1 MLEAEKFLLRD
12 NKQRIRAEMA
22 MDYSA
27 TSEGN
32 PGINLF
38 DEQGTKR
45 LIIGAGV
52 LDVRDEK
59 GNEAVLLSNVLQFT
73 TNKNPHAAGADLR
86 AGFTWSRLKF
96 WRTTVLLFLIF
107 EFGATFYFGLLNRPL
122 SGFPNF

>member
-59 GNEAVLLSNVLQFT
+59 GNEAVLLSNVLQ
-73 TNKNPHAAGADLR
+73 LR
-86 AGFTWSRLKF
+86 PTRI
-96 WRTTVLLFLIF
+96 RTLPVPTSERVSL
-107 EFGATFYFGLLNRPL
+107 GPG
-122 SGFPNF
+122 